1 METSTKQLVE
11 LMNGSIHVESEPGK
25 GSTFSFHIWVDVPR
39 TEENRRTMETVI
51 TPEQSASFAVGPGN
65 TNALHFGTEENAREL
80 EKKLSKLALSV
91 EMENWEKAEMFME
104 AVRGMLEE
112 APREIKSA
120 GLKLKMSVQ
129 KGNMEKSMEAYDK
142 LLQALKEQMELE
154 VS

>member
-1 METSTKQLVE
+1 MLNIN
-11 LMNGSIHVESEPGK
+11 LRSENE
-25 GSTFSFHIWVDVPR
+25 DV
-39 TEENRRTMETVI
+39 
-51 TPEQSASFAVGPGN
+51 G
-65 TNALHFGTEENAREL
+65 ALFEDMLREYT
-80 EKKLSKLALSV
+80 EKKLSKLALSG

>member
-1 METSTKQLVE
+1 MRLSWQPHFFKNDMKRWTIDVV
-11 LMNGSIHVESEPGK
+11 IP
-25 GSTFSFHIWVDVPR
+25 TFRPDGR
-39 TEENRRTMETVI
+39 
-51 TPEQSASFAVGPGN
+51 FAG
-65 TNALHFGTEENAREL
+65 LL
-80 EKKLSKLALSV
+80 EKLGKQTRPAGRV
-91 EMENWEKAEMFME
+91 IVMNTGRENWEKAEMFME